1 MKAKFIVPWMIIG
14 TCLTLFTAPTRAELP
29 EYFTDASSKE
39 YRDLLYHL
47 RALLPP
53 DTVPKDNP
61 LAYSFFIMPYAP
73 LDVRPT
79 KFTNPEYRAKFAN
92 FNFGAIGAMY
102 IDAPQ
107 YVKNLAAVVL
117 CQNDACHREKAENVA
132 AFIQV
137 AEAELKRLANSEQ
150 LTLVQQSN
158 DKLFRIN
165 NAFFAGPS
173 VTVYEP
179 SATAGFVPSARMT
192 QFERIEQAPSVIAQ
206 LPALSMPLRKLMG
219 AHNIAAI
226 ERHNDGKLNIIV
238 AGFADNQY
246 GAVWKNSGITL
257 PSTGDTNSAGFEYQQ
272 LLPISAKAFYYQTN

>member
-1 MKAKFIVPWMIIG
+1 MKAKFIVPWMIIV
-14 TCLTLFTAPTRAELP
+14 TCLILFTAPTRAEVP
-29 EYFTDASSKE
+29 EYFTDSSNKE

-47 RALLPP
+47 RTLLPP
-53 DTVPKDNP
+53 NIVPKDNP
-61 LAYSFFIMPYAP
+61 LAYAFFITPYAQ

-79 KFTNPEYRAKFAN
+79 KFANAEHRAEFAN

-107 YVKNLAAVVL
+107 YIQQLVAVVL
-117 CQNDACHREKAENVA
+117 CPNDACHRDKAVHVA
-132 AFIQV
+132 TFLQA

-158 DKLFRIN
+158 DQLFRIN

-179 SATAGFVPSARMT
+179 SAIAGFVPSARMT
-192 QFERIEQAPSVIAQ
+192 QFERIEQAPSEIAQ
-206 LPALSMPLRKLMG
+206 LPALSAPLRKIMG
-219 AHNIAAI
+219 SYNIAAI
-226 ERHNDGKLNIIV
+226 ERYNDGTLNIIV

-257 PSTGDTNSAGFEYQQ
+257 PSKGDKNSVGFEYQK
-272 LLPISAKAFYYQTN
+272 LLPINAKAFYYQTN